1 MTFRERMKH
10 RRDANRR
17 SRAIAH
23 ALRNSPSSALRR
35 ELMEITSR
43 YE

>member
-1 MTFRERMKH
+1 MISRIRN
-10 RRDANRR
+10 RRAAARR
-17 SRAIAH
+17 SRAIDH
-23 ALRNSPSSALRR
+23 VLRNAPSSALRR